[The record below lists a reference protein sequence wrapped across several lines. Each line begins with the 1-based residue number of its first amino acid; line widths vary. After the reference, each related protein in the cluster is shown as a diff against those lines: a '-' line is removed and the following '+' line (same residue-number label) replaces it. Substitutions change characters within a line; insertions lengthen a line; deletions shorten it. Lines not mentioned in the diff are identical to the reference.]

1 MIEKKDLLVH
11 VEPPKSVKRGGKK
24 KRKKMK
30 KGIRNCSVSEI
41 LPKAIWKFQL

>member
-11 VEPPKSVKRGGKK
+11 GEPPKSVKIDGK

-30 KGIRNCSVSEI
+30 KGIRNFSASEI

>member
-11 VEPPKSVKRGGKK
+11 VEPPKSVKRGEKK
-24 KRKKMK
+24 KKKMK